1 MAKRKSKSES
11 NSPQHSH
18 YIAIVA
24 IVAVVAVVILVMNS
38 METSTI
44 KETSDEGN
52 QLSEN
57 ELAVEEDEIED
68 QSLVGE
74 AMYGVEGED
83 YRCYVKPQ
91 YNCEEINTNLAKP
104 QVRRTHVKTGKS
116 RKLDQ
121 EYCSSRKNKAYSR
134 SCVENK
140 DRMVYQVCIQRCSP
154 GCADNKKSCEDK
166 QISEGGF
173 DIVGIDKTIKST
185 SKVQEGAICLCRIPD
200 SSEWWKRGEYI
211 SCGET
216 TSKYMGMGNI
226 ESGTAQPKFG
236 NYICSGNNRLSSLGI
251 SYGPREGYTN
261 K

>member
-11 NSPQHSH
+11 NSPQNAH

-38 METSTI
+38 MGTSTV

-104 QVRRTHVKTGKS
+104 QVRRTHVKTGKA
-116 RKLDQ
+116 RRLDQ
-121 EYCSSRKNKAYSR
+121 EYCSSRKKKAYSR

-140 DRMVYQVCIQRCSP
+140 DRMVYQVCIQRCSL
-154 GCADNKKSCEDK
+154 GCTDNKKSCEDK

-173 DIVGIDKTIKST
+173 DIVGIDKTIKKSQGST
-185 SKVQEGAICLCRIPD
+185 PKVQEGAICQCKVPIIGYVDNSPWFNEGKFLICGQQTHRFTLEEGRDGIFYY
-200 SSEWWKRGEYI
+200 GEPKDYV
-211 SCGET
+211 CT
-216 TSKYMGMGNI
+216 K
-226 ESGTAQPKFG
+226 SGFKLV
-236 NYICSGNNRLSSLGI
+236 R
-251 SYGPREGYTN
+251 
-261 K
+261 